1 MFNKRIKKFI
11 DLINND
17 KRVVWITDDELKS
30 SEDKCDD
37 FREEINAMEIQGFLK
52 VRSFTNTHNLSISL
66 TSYGAFFGKDYIKDY
81 EKIFDNVVSL
91 VSSENPLTD
100 DASIANKLNISR
112 MFVDAVFEDL
122 RSQDLVKIKTSSMGM
137 DIYKFTN
144 QGIDYFSNLNALSK
158 A

>member
-17 KRVVWITDDELKS
+17 KNVVWITDDELKS
-30 SEDKCDD
+30 SEDKFDD

-52 VRSFTNTHNLSISL
+52 VRSFTNTHNLRISL
-66 TSYGAFFGKDYIKDY
+66 TSYGAFFGKDYINDY
-81 EKIFDNVVSL
+81 EKIFNNVVSL

-100 DASIANKLNISR
+100 DASIAHKLDVSR

-122 RSQDLVKIKTSSMGM
+122 RNQDLVKIKSSSMGM

-144 QGIDYFSNLNALSK
+144 QGLDYFSNINALSK